1 MAVYRD
7 IAHNFVPPIST
18 TSSNLGRGVL
28 THIKTLT
35 ASSSSTLSFQDGS
48 SSVVMDNTYKTYL
61 FRMMDIHCSTNF
73 RHLGFQFNTA
83 GASGF
88 DETIT
93 STAFEVNNPES
104 GAHQFQASND
114 TEKHQ
119 GTDFQTLIYGI
130 GNENNESGAADLYV
144 FNPSDTTFVTHFYGE
159 GLAHTDDDKTRR
171 HFVSGYVNTT
181 AAVDEI
187 QFKMT
192 EGTIDSGT
200 IKMYGIA

>member
-28 THIKTLT
+28 THLKTLT
-35 ASSSSTLSFQDGS
+35 ASSDSTLSFQDGS
-48 SSVVMDNTYKTYL
+48 SSVVFDNTYKTYL
-61 FRMMDIHCSTNF
+61 FRMIDIHCSTNF

-88 DETIT
+88 NETI
-93 STAFEVNNPES
+93 S
-104 GAHQFQASND
+104 SNGTD
-114 TEKHQ
+114 QHQ
-119 GTDFQTLIYGI
+119 GTAFQTLIYGI
-130 GNENNESGAADLYV
+130 GNENNESGAGDLYV

-171 HFVSGYVNTT
+171 HFISGYVNTT

-200 IKMYGIA
+200 IKR